1 MNILERFYSFLFPI
15 ILKKQINIP
24 PNIARSN
31 LNFKSSIVAPSSVSW
46 TATWNEIAT
55 KWMQEAFVQMYTG
68 GEPERPLGRYFP
80 RFAGDQELFIAVC
93 VCVCVVRDH
102 SESQSFLFSRNR
114 RRPRW
119 PHWLLEIHRKH
130 EPAYAPTTSVLASR
144 GRCFSCPRV
153 ARCTAKINSPCASE
167 LHLFVLLG

>member
-1 MNILERFYSFLFPI
+1 MHYHYYPRSSNS
-15 ILKKQINIP
+15 
-24 PNIARSN
+24 RSN

-68 GEPERPLGRYFP
+68 GEPCARKTLGTLLSAVRWRPRIIY
-80 RFAGDQELFIAVC
+80 RA
-93 VCVCVVRDH
+93 CVCVVRDH

-130 EPAYAPTTSVLASR
+130 EPAYAPTTSSRVLASR
-144 GRCFSCPRV
+144 GRFSCPRV
-153 ARCTAKINSPCASE
+153 ARYTAKINSPCASE
-167 LHLFVLLG
+167 LHLFVFLG

>member
-1 MNILERFYSFLFPI
+1 
-15 ILKKQINIP
+15 
-24 PNIARSN
+24 
-31 LNFKSSIVAPSSVSW
+31 
-46 TATWNEIAT
+46 
-55 KWMQEAFVQMYTG
+55 MYTG

-153 ARCTAKINSPCASE
+153 ARCTAKINSLCLGITSVCVAWVGS
-167 LHLFVLLG
+167 VLLKCELVYRIICFLGRLSLER